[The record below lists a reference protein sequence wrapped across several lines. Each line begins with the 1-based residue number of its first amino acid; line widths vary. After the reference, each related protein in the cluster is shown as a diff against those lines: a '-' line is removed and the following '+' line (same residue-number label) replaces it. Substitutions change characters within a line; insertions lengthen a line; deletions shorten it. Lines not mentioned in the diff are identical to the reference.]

1 MAEADVLHVLGT
13 INEKLEILLTLKKS
27 VGSIEL
33 SVQKLSDKYD
43 EVLKQISK
51 HGNDIETLKQ
61 RVKVLE
67 QKENEMEIDKLK
79 HDLNELEWRCRSQN
93 LEIHGVPETAN
104 EDLMTKLNEVAQM
117 LDVPQLSAN
126 ELVSLHRL
134 PSRADKVPGII
145 ARFVSRSTRDLWL
158 ENRLKLKGKDGKTH
172 LTENLTKHDKNLLWA
187 TKQWAKN
194 NGFKFAW
201 HRNGKTFVRKEGTS
215 AIPIS
220 TENDLRGSF
229 LK

>member
-1 MAEADVLHVLGT
+1 
-13 INEKLEILLTLKKS
+13 
-27 VGSIEL
+27 
-33 SVQKLSDKYD
+33 
-43 EVLKQISK
+43 
-51 HGNDIETLKQ
+51 
-61 RVKVLE
+61 
-67 QKENEMEIDKLK
+67 MEIDKLK
-79 HDLNELEWRCRSQN
+79 HDLNELELRCRSQN

-158 ENRLKLKGKDGKTH
+158 ETRLKLKGKDGKTH